1 MARTPDILTVPRW
14 LPKLGATLGFFVFL
28 AANMLLF
35 MGRKVEALRPEW
47 LLALAPDVYSHVSN
61 LVIASLLHG
70 VIGYLWLLL
79 GVRLRHAMLLGLAIA
94 VVNLVYE
101 GFVPVLNTRDGIDA
115 VYGLLGVAISS
126 GFLLGVQRHGLMPNP
141 AFVPKA

>member
-1 MARTPDILTVPRW
+1 MARMSDIFTVPRW
-14 LPKLGATLGFFVFL
+14 LPSLGATLGFFVFL

-35 MGRKVEALRPEW
+35 MGRNVEVLRPEW
-47 LLALAPDVYSHVSN
+47 LLALAPDVYRHVSN

-70 VIGYLWLLL
+70 AIGYLWLLL
-79 GVRLRHAMLLGLAIA
+79 GVRLRHVMLLGLAIA

-101 GFVPVLNTRDGIDA
+101 RFVPILNTPDGIDTM
-115 VYGLLGVAISS
+115 YGLLGVTISS